1 MSTNFTF
8 ILMALVIF
16 VLTVISGAIPFII
29 KLKKPGRFDFPS
41 GEALANGV
49 FLGAGLVHMLS
60 DASDGFTKLGL
71 DYPWAFVICGTTF
84 LVFLLSSSSLSL
96 LLSLLSLFSCS

>member
-60 DASDGFTKLGL
+60 DASDGFTRPGISSIRRS
-71 DYPWAFVICGTTF
+71 AGRCG
-84 LVFLLSSSSLSL
+84 SSTAAPPSRCAA
-96 LLSLLSLFSCS
+96 CSAGA